1 MDDDVLYQKDAVSH
15 IARITLNR
23 PAKLNAMTLD
33 MYEKIVAHLDDVAED
48 DQIKVVILQG
58 AGENFTAGVDMNEVY
73 DWYGPAKG
81 ADGKK
86 RRPSQRRRLVVDRR
100 TSQVYDRVT
109 YHPKVTITAVRG
121 FALGG
126 GLEFLMS
133 SDISVVGDDAKVGM
147 PATRYLGPVLGDLH
161 LFFHRLGPV
170 LAKDL
175 LLTGRIAEASELA
188 GRGVFTRFV
197 PAADVTTVAD
207 ELAAQVARMPAD
219 GIVIAKEA
227 YRLVEQS
234 MGMALSQVSSYL
246 LHAYGT
252 NLQFEEDEFNFVR
265 NRSGADLAET
275 FDQAEEFYLDGQRA
289 GEGKNIS
296 LRNVRLLRV
305 PGAAEL
311 TGRTARLAPTPRRR
325 SCAAPP

>member
-1 MDDDVLYQKDAVSH
+1 VKDEIVDDDVLYEKDAVTH

-23 PAKLNAMTLD
+23 PDKLNAMTLE
-33 MYEKIVAHLDDVAED
+33 MYERIVAHLDDAAED
-48 DQIKVVILQG
+48 DHIKVVILRG
-58 AGENFTAGVDMNEVY
+58 AGENFTSGVDMAEVY
-73 DWYGPAKG
+73 NWYGSANGP
-81 ADGKK
+81 DGKN

-100 TSQVYDRVT
+100 TSRVYDRLT

-126 GLEFLMS
+126 GLEFLMG
-133 SDISVVGDDAKVGM
+133 SDISVVGDDAKIGM

-175 LLTGRIAEASELA
+175 LLTGRIAAASELA
-188 GRGVFTRFV
+188 GLGIFTRFV
-197 PAADVTTVAD
+197 PAADVPAVAE

-234 MGMALSQVSSYL
+234 MGMALSEVCSYL

-252 NLQFEEDEFNFVR
+252 NLQFEQDEFNFVR
-265 NRSGADLAET
+265 NRSGNDLAKT
-275 FDQAEEFYLDGQRA
+275 FDKAEEFYLDGSREQ
-289 GEGKNIS
+289 
-296 LRNVRLLRV
+296 
-305 PGAAEL
+305 P
-311 TGRTARLAPTPRRR
+311 
-325 SCAAPP
+325 

>member
-1 MDDDVLYQKDAVSH
+1 VKDEIVDDDVLYEKDAVTH

-23 PAKLNAMTLD
+23 PDKLNAMTLD
-33 MYEKIVAHLDDVAED
+33 MYERIVAHLDDAAED
-48 DQIKVVILQG
+48 DHIKVVILRG
-58 AGENFTAGVDMNEVY
+58 AGENFTSGVDMAEVY
-73 DWYGPAKG
+73 DWYGSADGP
-81 ADGKK
+81 DGKK

-100 TSQVYDRVT
+100 TSRVYDRLT

-126 GLEFLMS
+126 GLEFLMG
-133 SDISVVGDDAKVGM
+133 SDISVVGDDAKIGM

-175 LLTGRIAEASELA
+175 LLTGRIAAASELA
-188 GRGVFTRFV
+188 GLGIFTRFV
-197 PAADVTTVAD
+197 PAADVPAVAE

-234 MGMALSQVSSYL
+234 MGMALSEVCSYL

-252 NLQFEEDEFNFVR
+252 NLQFEQDEFNFVR
-265 NRSGADLAET
+265 NRSGNDLAET
-275 FDQAEEFYLDGQRA
+275 FDKAEEFYLDG
-289 GEGKNIS
+289 
-296 LRNVRLLRV
+296 
-305 PGAAEL
+305 
-311 TGRTARLAPTPRRR
+311 RRER
-325 SCAAPP
+325 P

>member
-1 MDDDVLYQKDAVSH
+1 MDDDVLYEKDAVTH

-33 MYEKIVAHLDDVAED
+33 MYERIVAHLDDVAED
-48 DQIKVVILQG
+48 DDIKVVILRG
-58 AGENFTAGVDMNEVY
+58 AGENFTSGVDMAEVY
-73 DWYGPAKG
+73 DWYGPADG
-81 ADGKK
+81 SDGKK

-100 TSQVYDRVT
+100 TSRVYDRLT

-126 GLEFLMS
+126 GLEFLMG
-133 SDISVVGDDAKVGM
+133 SDISVVGDDAKIGM

-175 LLTGRIAEASELA
+175 LLTGRIAAASELA
-188 GRGVFTRFV
+188 GLGIFTRFV
-197 PAADVTTVAD
+197 PAADVSAVAE

-234 MGMALSQVSSYL
+234 MGMALSEVCSYL

-252 NLQFEEDEFNFVR
+252 NLQFEQDEFNFVR
-265 NRSGADLAET
+265 NRSDDDLAKT
-275 FDQAEEFYLDGQRA
+275 FDKAEEFYLDG
-289 GEGKNIS
+289 
-296 LRNVRLLRV
+296 
-305 PGAAEL
+305 
-311 TGRTARLAPTPRRR
+311 GREQP
-325 SCAAPP
+325 

>member
-1 MDDDVLYQKDAVSH
+1 MDDDVLYEKDAVTH

-33 MYEKIVAHLDDVAED
+33 MYERIVAHLDDVAED
-48 DQIKVVILQG
+48 DDIKVVILRG
-58 AGENFTAGVDMNEVY
+58 AGENFTSGVDMAEVY
-73 DWYGPAKG
+73 DWYGPADG
-81 ADGKK
+81 SDGKK

-100 TSQVYDRVT
+100 TSRVYDRLT

-133 SDISVVGDDAKVGM
+133 SDISVVGDDAKIGM

-175 LLTGRIAEASELA
+175 LLTGRIAAASELA
-188 GRGVFTRFV
+188 GLGIFSRFV
-197 PAADVTTVAD
+197 PAADVPAVAE

-234 MGMALSQVSSYL
+234 MGMALSEVCSYL

-252 NLQFEEDEFNFVR
+252 NLQFEQDEFNFVR
-265 NRSGADLAET
+265 DRSGNDLAKT
-275 FDQAEEFYLDGQRA
+275 FDKAEEFYLDG
-289 GEGKNIS
+289 
-296 LRNVRLLRV
+296 
-305 PGAAEL
+305 
-311 TGRTARLAPTPRRR
+311 GREQP
-325 SCAAPP
+325 

>member
-1 MDDDVLYQKDAVSH
+1 VDDDVLYEKDAVSH

-33 MYEKIVAHLDDVAED
+33 MYERIVSHLDDVAED
-48 DQIKVVILQG
+48 DDIKVVILRG
-58 AGENFTAGVDMNEVY
+58 AGENFTAGVDMGEVY
-73 DWYGPAKG
+73 DWYGSGGGPG
-81 ADGKK
+81 GNKK
-86 RRPSQRRRLVVDRR
+86 RPSQRRRLVVDRR
-100 TSQVYDRVT
+100 TSRVYDRLT
-109 YHPKVTITAVRG
+109 YHPKVTITAIRG

-133 SDISVVGDDAKVGM
+133 SDLSVVGDDAKIGM

-175 LLTGRIAEASELA
+175 LLTGRIAPASELA
-188 GRGVFTRFV
+188 HLGIFSRFV
-197 PAADVTTVAD
+197 PAADVHATAE
-207 ELAAQVARMPAD
+207 ELATQVARMPAD

-234 MGMALSQVSSYL
+234 MGMALSEVSSYL

-252 NLQFEEDEFNFVR
+252 NLQFEPDEFNFVR
-265 NRSGADLAET
+265 SRSAGNLAET
-275 FDQAEEFYLDGQRA
+275 FDQAQEFYLNGQREQA
-289 GEGKNIS
+289 
-296 LRNVRLLRV
+296 
-305 PGAAEL
+305 
-311 TGRTARLAPTPRRR
+311 
-325 SCAAPP
+325 

>member
-1 MDDDVLYQKDAVSH
+1 MDDVLYEKDPVTH
-15 IARITLNR
+15 IARLTLNR
-23 PAKLNAMTLD
+23 PEKLNAMTLG
-33 MYEKIVAHLDDVAED
+33 MYERIVSCLDDVAED
-48 DQIKVVILQG
+48 DDIKVVIMTG
-58 AGENFTAGVDMNEVY
+58 AGENFTAGVDMAAVY
-73 DWYGPAKG
+73 DWYDSPQTASQNGSGPNG
-81 ADGKK
+81 SRPRK

-100 TSQVYDRVT
+100 TSAVYNRVI

-126 GLEFLMS
+126 GFEFLMG

-175 LLTGRIAEASELA
+175 LLTGRIVEASELA
-188 GRGVFTRFV
+188 GLGVFTRFV
-197 PAADVTTVAD
+197 PAGQVDDVAED
-207 ELAAQVARMPAD
+207 LAAQVARMPAD

-234 MGMALSQVSSYL
+234 MGMALSEVSSYL

-252 NLQFEEDEFNFVR
+252 NLQFEKDEFNFVQ
-265 NRSGADLAET
+265 NRSSSDLAAT
-275 FDQAEEFYLDGQRA
+275 FDKAEEYYVNGTRD
-289 GEGKNIS
+289 
-296 LRNVRLLRV
+296 
-305 PGAAEL
+305 
-311 TGRTARLAPTPRRR
+311 
-325 SCAAPP
+325 

>member
-1 MDDDVLYQKDAVSH
+1 MDDVLYEKDPVSH
-15 IARITLNR
+15 IARLTLNR
-23 PAKLNAMTLD
+23 PTKLNAMTLE
-33 MYEKIVAHLDDVAED
+33 MYERIVACLDDVAED
-48 DQIKVVILQG
+48 DDIKVVILTG
-58 AGENFTAGVDMNEVY
+58 AGDNFTAGVDMTAVY
-73 DWYGPAKG
+73 DWYGSPDKEGQDGSDPNGSG
-81 ADGKK
+81 ARN

-100 TSQVYDRVT
+100 TSAVYNRVI

-126 GLEFLMS
+126 GFEFLMG

-161 LFFHRLGPV
+161 LFFYRLGPV

-175 LLTGRIAEASELA
+175 LLTGRIAEARELA

-197 PAADVTTVAD
+197 PASEVYDVAD
-207 ELAAQVARMPAD
+207 ELASQVARMPAD

-234 MGMALSQVSSYL
+234 MGMALSEVSSYL

-252 NLQFEEDEFNFVR
+252 NLQFEKDEFNFVQ
-265 NRSGADLAET
+265 NRSSSDLAET
-275 FDQAEEFYLDGQRA
+275 FDKAEDYYVNG
-289 GEGKNIS
+289 
-296 LRNVRLLRV
+296 VRD
-305 PGAAEL
+305 
-311 TGRTARLAPTPRRR
+311 
-325 SCAAPP
+325 

>member
-1 MDDDVLYQKDAVSH
+1 MDDDVLYEKDAVTH

-33 MYEKIVAHLDDVAED
+33 MYERIVAHLDDVAED
-48 DQIKVVILQG
+48 DDIKVVILRG
-58 AGENFTAGVDMNEVY
+58 AGENFTSGVDMAEVY
-73 DWYGPAKG
+73 DWYGPADG
-81 ADGKK
+81 SDGKK

-100 TSQVYDRVT
+100 TSRVYARLT

-133 SDISVVGDDAKVGM
+133 SDISVVGDDAKIGM

-175 LLTGRIAEASELA
+175 LLTGRIAAASELA
-188 GRGVFTRFV
+188 GLGIFTRFV
-197 PAADVTTVAD
+197 PAADVSAVAE

-234 MGMALSQVSSYL
+234 MGMALSEVCSYL

-252 NLQFEEDEFNFVR
+252 NLQFEKDEFNFVA
-265 NRSGADLAET
+265 NRSDNDLAKT
-275 FDQAEEFYLDGQRA
+275 FDQAEEFYLDG
-289 GEGKNIS
+289 
-296 LRNVRLLRV
+296 
-305 PGAAEL
+305 
-311 TGRTARLAPTPRRR
+311 GREQP
-325 SCAAPP
+325 

>member
-1 MDDDVLYQKDAVSH
+1 VKDGIVDDDVLYEKDAVTH

-23 PAKLNAMTLD
+23 SAKLNAMTLD
-33 MYEKIVAHLDDVAED
+33 MYERIVAHLDDVAED
-48 DQIKVVILQG
+48 DHIKVVILRG
-58 AGENFTAGVDMNEVY
+58 AGENFTSGVDMAEVY
-73 DWYGPAKG
+73 DWYGSADG
-81 ADGKK
+81 SDGKK

-100 TSQVYDRVT
+100 TSRVYDRLT

-126 GLEFLMS
+126 GLEFLMG
-133 SDISVVGDDAKVGM
+133 SDISVVGDDAKIGM

-175 LLTGRIAEASELA
+175 LLTGRIAAASELA
-188 GRGVFTRFV
+188 GLGIFSRFV
-197 PAADVTTVAD
+197 PAADVPAVAE

-234 MGMALSQVSSYL
+234 MGMALSEVCSYL

-252 NLQFEEDEFNFVR
+252 NLQFEQDEFNFVR
-265 NRSGADLAET
+265 NRSGNDLATT
-275 FDQAEEFYLDGQRA
+275 FDKAEEFYLDG
-289 GEGKNIS
+289 
-296 LRNVRLLRV
+296 
-305 PGAAEL
+305 
-311 TGRTARLAPTPRRR
+311 GREQP
-325 SCAAPP
+325 

>member
-1 MDDDVLYQKDAVSH
+1 MKGELVDDHVLYEKDPVSH
-15 IARITLNR
+15 IARLTLNR

-33 MYEKIVAHLDDVAED
+33 MYNRIVSCLDDVAED
-48 DQIKVVILQG
+48 DAIKVVILRG
-58 AGENFTAGVDMNEVY
+58 AGENFTAGVDMAAVY
-73 DWYGPAKG
+73 NWYGPPNGDG
-81 ADGKK
+81 ATTQDTDGSVGKK

-100 TSQVYDRVT
+100 TSQVYNRVI

-126 GLEFLMS
+126 GLEFLMG

-175 LLTGRIAEASELA
+175 LLTGRIAPASELA
-188 GRGVFTRFV
+188 PLGVFTRYV
-197 PAADVTTVAD
+197 PASQVNETAE
-207 ELAAQVARMPAD
+207 ELARQVARMPAD

-234 MGMALSQVSSYL
+234 MGMSLSEVSSYL

-252 NLQFEEDEFNFVR
+252 NLQFEQDEFNFVQS
-265 NRSGADLAET
+265 RSSKDLAGT
-275 FDQAEEFYLDGQRA
+275 FDEAEQFYRGGSADRDSSRQ
-289 GEGKNIS
+289 
-296 LRNVRLLRV
+296 
-305 PGAAEL
+305 
-311 TGRTARLAPTPRRR
+311 
-325 SCAAPP
+325 

>member
-1 MDDDVLYQKDAVSH
+1 MDDDVLYEKDAVTH

-23 PAKLNAMTLD
+23 PDKLNAMTLD
-33 MYEKIVAHLDDVAED
+33 MYERIVAHLDDAAED
-48 DQIKVVILQG
+48 DHIKVVILRG
-58 AGENFTAGVDMNEVY
+58 AGENFTSGVDMAEVY
-73 DWYGPAKG
+73 DWYGSADGP
-81 ADGKK
+81 DGKK

-100 TSQVYDRVT
+100 TSRVYDRLT

-126 GLEFLMS
+126 GLEFLMG
-133 SDISVVGDDAKVGM
+133 SDISVVGDDAKIGM

-175 LLTGRIAEASELA
+175 LLTGRIAAASELA
-188 GRGVFTRFV
+188 GLGIFTRFV
-197 PAADVTTVAD
+197 PAADVPAVAE

-234 MGMALSQVSSYL
+234 MGMALSEVCSYL

-252 NLQFEEDEFNFVR
+252 NLQFEQDEFNFVR
-265 NRSGADLAET
+265 NRSGNDLAET
-275 FDQAEEFYLDGQRA
+275 FDKAEEFYLDG
-289 GEGKNIS
+289 
-296 LRNVRLLRV
+296 
-305 PGAAEL
+305 
-311 TGRTARLAPTPRRR
+311 RRER
-325 SCAAPP
+325 P

>member
-1 MDDDVLYQKDAVSH
+1 VDDDVLYEKDAVTH

-33 MYEKIVAHLDDVAED
+33 MYERIVAHLDDVAED
-48 DQIKVVILQG
+48 DDIKVVILRG
-58 AGENFTAGVDMNEVY
+58 AGENFTSGVDMAEVY
-73 DWYGPAKG
+73 DWYGPADG
-81 ADGKK
+81 SDGKK

-100 TSQVYDRVT
+100 TSRVYDRLT

-133 SDISVVGDDAKVGM
+133 SDISVVGDDAKIGM

-175 LLTGRIAEASELA
+175 LLTGRIAAASELA
-188 GRGVFTRFV
+188 GLGIFSRFV
-197 PAADVTTVAD
+197 PAADVPAVAE

-234 MGMALSQVSSYL
+234 MGMALSEVCSYL

-252 NLQFEEDEFNFVR
+252 NLQFEQDEFNFVR
-265 NRSGADLAET
+265 DRSGNDLAKT
-275 FDQAEEFYLDGQRA
+275 FDKAEEFYLDG
-289 GEGKNIS
+289 
-296 LRNVRLLRV
+296 
-305 PGAAEL
+305 
-311 TGRTARLAPTPRRR
+311 GREQP
-325 SCAAPP
+325 

>member
-1 MDDDVLYQKDAVSH
+1 VDDDELYEKDPVSH

-33 MYEKIVAHLDDVAED
+33 MYERIVAHLDDVAED

-58 AGENFTAGVDMNEVY
+58 AGENFTAGVDMAEVY
-73 DWYGPAKG
+73 DWYGSDGGSA
-81 ADGKK
+81 GKK

-100 TSQVYDRVT
+100 TSRVYDRLT

-126 GLEFLMS
+126 GLEFLMG
-133 SDISVVGDDAKVGM
+133 SDMSVVGDDAKIGM

-175 LLTGRIAEASELA
+175 LLTGRIAPASEVA
-188 GRGVFTRFV
+188 GLGVFTRFV
-197 PAADVTTVAD
+197 PAEEVAAVAD
-207 ELAAQVARMPAD
+207 QLAAQVARMPAD

-234 MGMALSQVSSYL
+234 MGMALSEVCSYL

-252 NLQFEEDEFNFVR
+252 NLQFEKDEFNFVR
-265 NRSGADLAET
+265 SRSADDLAKT
-275 FDQAEEFYLDGQRA
+275 FDQAEEFYLDG
-289 GEGKNIS
+289 
-296 LRNVRLLRV
+296 
-305 PGAAEL
+305 
-311 TGRTARLAPTPRRR
+311 TPEQ
-325 SCAAPP
+325 A

>member
-1 MDDDVLYQKDAVSH
+1 VDDDVLYEKDAASH

-23 PAKLNAMTLD
+23 PAKLNAMTLG
-33 MYEKIVAHLDDVAED
+33 MYERIVAHLDDVAED
-48 DQIKVVILQG
+48 DAIKAVILRG
-58 AGENFTAGVDMNEVY
+58 AGDNFTAGVDMAEVY
-73 DWYGPAKG
+73 DWYGPAG
-81 ADGKK
+81 GSEAGGKK

-100 TSQVYDRVT
+100 TSRVYDRLT

-126 GLEFLMS
+126 GLEFLMG
-133 SDISVVGDDAKVGM
+133 SDISVVGDDAKIGM

-175 LLTGRIAEASELA
+175 LLTGRIAPASELA
-188 GRGVFTRFV
+188 HLGIFSRFV
-197 PAADVTTVAD
+197 PAADVHAAAE

-234 MGMALSQVSSYL
+234 MGMALSEVSSYL

-252 NLQFEEDEFNFVR
+252 NLQFEPDEFNFVR
-265 NRSGADLAET
+265 SRSSGDLAGT
-275 FDQAEEFYLDGQRA
+275 FDQAEDFYLNGQREQA
-289 GEGKNIS
+289 
-296 LRNVRLLRV
+296 
-305 PGAAEL
+305 
-311 TGRTARLAPTPRRR
+311 
-325 SCAAPP
+325 

>member
-1 MDDDVLYQKDAVSH
+1 MSDDVLYEKDPVSH

-33 MYEKIVAHLDDVAED
+33 MYERIVSHLDDVAED
-48 DQIKVVILQG
+48 DQIKVVILGG
-58 AGENFTAGVDMNEVY
+58 AGENFTAGVDMGEVY
-73 DWYGPAKG
+73 DWYGSGNGPQG
-81 ADGKK
+81 ESQGKK

-100 TSQVYDRVT
+100 TSRVYDRLT

-126 GLEFLMS
+126 GLEFLMG
-133 SDISVVGDDAKVGM
+133 SDLSVVGDDAKIGM

-175 LLTGRIAEASELA
+175 LLTGRIAAASELA
-188 GRGVFTRFV
+188 GLGIFTRFV
-197 PAADVTTVAD
+197 PAADVPAVAE
-207 ELAAQVARMPAD
+207 ELAGQVARMPAD

-234 MGMALSQVSSYL
+234 MGMALSEVCSYL

-252 NLQFEEDEFNFVR
+252 NLQFEQDEFNFVR
-265 NRSGADLAET
+265 NRSANDLAAT
-275 FDQAEEFYLDGQRA
+275 FDQANSYYLHGNADAQ
-289 GEGKNIS
+289 
-296 LRNVRLLRV
+296 
-305 PGAAEL
+305 
-311 TGRTARLAPTPRRR
+311 PR
-325 SCAAPP
+325 

>member
-1 MDDDVLYQKDAVSH
+1 VDDEVLYEKDPASH

-23 PAKLNAMTLD
+23 PAKLNAMTVA
-33 MYEKIVAHLDDVAED
+33 MYERIVSHLDDVAED
-48 DQIKVVILQG
+48 DRIKVVILAG
-58 AGENFTAGVDMNEVY
+58 AGENFTAGVDLAEVY
-73 DWYGPAKG
+73 DWYGSASEPG
-81 ADGKK
+81 AKK

-100 TSQVYDRVT
+100 TSRVYNRLT

-126 GLEFLMS
+126 GLEFLMG
-133 SDISVVGDDAKVGM
+133 SDISVVGDDAKIGM

-161 LFFHRLGPV
+161 LFFYRLGPV

-175 LLTGRIAEASELA
+175 LLTGRIAAASEVA

-197 PAADVTTVAD
+197 PAGDVAAVAD

-234 MGMALSQVSSYL
+234 MGMALSEVCSYL

-265 NRSGADLAET
+265 NRSSDGLAGT
-275 FDQAEEFYLDGQRA
+275 FDQAEEFYLGRPPERA
-289 GEGKNIS
+289 
-296 LRNVRLLRV
+296 R
-305 PGAAEL
+305 PA
-311 TGRTARLAPTPRRR
+311 APT
-325 SCAAPP
+325 ADG

>member
-1 MDDDVLYQKDAVSH
+1 MA
-15 IARITLNR
+15 
-23 PAKLNAMTLD
+23 
-33 MYEKIVAHLDDVAED
+33 
-48 DQIKVVILQG
+48 
-58 AGENFTAGVDMNEVY
+58 EVY
-73 DWYGPAKG
+73 NWYGSADGP
-81 ADGKK
+81 DGKK

-100 TSQVYDRVT
+100 TSRVYDRLT

-126 GLEFLMS
+126 GLEFLMG
-133 SDISVVGDDAKVGM
+133 SDISVVGDDAKIGM

-175 LLTGRIAEASELA
+175 LLTGRIAAASELA
-188 GRGVFTRFV
+188 GLGIFTRFV
-197 PAADVTTVAD
+197 PAADVPAVAE

-234 MGMALSQVSSYL
+234 MGMALSEVCSYL

-252 NLQFEEDEFNFVR
+252 NLQFEQDEFNFVR
-265 NRSGADLAET
+265 NRSGNDLAKT
-275 FDQAEEFYLDGQRA
+275 FDKAEEFYLDGSREQ
-289 GEGKNIS
+289 
-296 LRNVRLLRV
+296 
-305 PGAAEL
+305 P
-311 TGRTARLAPTPRRR
+311 
-325 SCAAPP
+325 